1 MAREKLL
8 LNTGWRFFMGE
19 PPVIE
24 RRNDIMDQTYR
35 QTRAE
40 NAIGAAR
47 RDYDD
52 SSWRTVTIPHDYI
65 DEIPPTPKENGPHGS
80 RPLVD
85 AWYRR
90 TLDRKSVV

>member
-1 MAREKLL
+1 
-8 LNTGWRFFMGE
+8 
-19 PPVIE
+19 
-24 RRNDIMDQTYR
+24 MDQTYR

-65 DEIPPTPKENGPHGS
+65 DEIEPTDKENGPHGS
-80 RPLVD
+80 RPLVN

-90 TLDRKSVV
+90 TFKIDSSNEGSRITLLFDGVSIECDVYVNSMLL